1 MSARFTHDRRVT
13 GLLGLVSVLGVL
25 AVGLTLTSVFVRASR
40 AATLGSGHERFLR
53 ANDRLIAEARRR
65 LLLPE
70 YGLHGARGAVLANE
84 HLRRADF
91 IHAIESRD
99 LPREF
104 PGVRG
109 LELIECTTREALPG
123 FLHRQRAD
131 GDAAFVVRS
140 SETDRLCVV
149 VAIVPRLGNEAS
161 WGFDVFSEPR
171 RREALDRAVTTGAP
185 TLTAPIQLVQVEERT
200 PGMLFLLPVYTAGR
214 PLSTPG
220 ERWSA
225 LRAVVAAPIVTRDLF
240 DGMLM
245 AADGQIDVDV
255 YDGPEA
261 LPAAILYDPG
271 GHLRG
276 QVELGG
282 LFHEQVVIEAG
293 GRSFLV
299 VTRSTPAFEQTV
311 DRSNERTVWWL
322 GSGLTAV
329 SALVSWLLVRSRV
342 RARSMAE
349 AMTRDLRQAKAHADQ
364 MLREREALFGT
375 IDHQF
380 IVSVASP
387 DGRIIEVN
395 EKMVALSGYSREE
408 LLGQNHRL
416 LNSGQHPRA
425 FWVAMWK
432 TIARGQTWRG
442 EVCNR
447 RKDGSLYWVDA
458 LIAPILGADGR
469 VARYLSIRADITPR
483 KQAEAALAEQTEL
496 ARELATRADAANRAK
511 GSFLANMSHEIRT
524 PMNGVLGMTEL
535 LLAMNLSPEQEDAAR
550 TIYRSAEAL
559 LVILNDILDFSKIE
573 AGKLEFERLPFDAEA
588 LLYDV
593 VELFR
598 GRVQGTSL
606 ELLVRVDASAPHF
619 VWGDPSRLRQI
630 LTNLVGNAVK
640 FTRAGHVL
648 LELERRDGQL
658 VVRVSDTGPGIP
670 LERQR
675 ALFEPFTQ
683 ADASTSRRYGG
694 TGLGLAIS
702 RRLAH
707 GLGGSL
713 ELHSTPGE
721 GASFEVVLPLEEA
734 PAPESSAVS
743 LAGRR
748 VLVVERVPLQRR
760 IVKEQLLRLGA
771 TVEAVAEA
779 EDVPFVSRTAFDLVL
794 TGDAGLDALEAAGVG
809 PLALLTTHVARSERR
824 ELAGLITKPCSAR
837 VLGQGVDAAIATAQ
851 GVRRAPL
858 KVVTVAAPSSQ
869 PRRRVLLAEDNAIN
883 QRIARVML
891 EKLNCEVTVV
901 EDGRAALDAT
911 ERTVFDVVF
920 MDCQMPE
927 LDGFEATRAIR
938 ARESA
943 RGLPHLSIVAMTANV
958 TAEDRARCV
967 AAGMDDHVAKPAR
980 SVDLE
985 RALNGL
991 QQRRAA

>member
-1 MSARFTHDRRVT
+1 MPVRLTHDRRVT

-25 AVGLTLTSVFVRASR
+25 GVGLTLTSVFAR
-40 AATLGSGHERFLR
+40 AARDATLESGRERFLR
-53 ANDRLIAEARRR
+53 ANDRLLSEARRR
-65 LLLPE
+65 LLMPE
-70 YGLHGARGAVLANE
+70 YGLRSARGAVIANE
-84 HLRRADF
+84 HLRRSDF

-99 LPREF
+99 LAREF

-109 LELIECTTREALPG
+109 VGLIECTSREALPA
-123 FLHRQRAD
+123 FLERQRAD
-131 GDAAFVVRS
+131 GEPGFSVHSVGDLQ
-140 SETDRLCVV
+140 RLCVITTV
-149 VAIVPRLGNEAS
+149 VPHAGSEPA
-161 WGFDVFSEPR
+161 WGFDVFAEPR
-171 RREALDRAVTTGAP
+171 RRAALERAITTGEA
-185 TLTAPIQLVQVEERT
+185 TLTAPLQLVQVDH
-200 PGMLFLLPVYTAGR
+200 PAAGMLFMLPIYSTGA
-214 PLSTPG
+214 PLSTPAQR
-220 ERWSA
+220 EAA
-225 LRAVVAAPIVTRDLF
+225 LRAVVYSPIVGHELF
-240 DGMLM
+240 EGMLS

-255 YDGPEA
+255 YDGTQPLGSA
-261 LPAAILYDPG
+261 SLYDPG

-276 QVELGG
+276 HVEHGG
-282 LFHEQVVIEAG
+282 LLHEQVVIEAG

-299 VTRSTPAFEQTV
+299 VTRSTPAFEQTI
-311 DRSNERTVWWL
+311 DLSKERTLWWL
-322 GSGLTAV
+322 GLGLTVV
-329 SALVSWLLVRSRV
+329 SALVVWLLARSQV
-342 RARSMAE
+342 RAQMMAE
-349 AMTRDLRQAKAHADQ
+349 TMTRDLREAKARTDE
-364 MLREREALFGT
+364 MFREREAVFGT

-387 DGRIIEVN
+387 DGRIVEVN
-395 EKMVALSGYSREE
+395 DKMLTLTGYSREE
-408 LLGQNHRL
+408 LLGQNHRM
-416 LNSGQHPRA
+416 LNSGHHPKT
-425 FWVAMWK
+425 FWAEAWK

-458 LIAPILGADGR
+458 LIAPVLAADGR
-469 VARYLSIRADITPR
+469 VLRYLSIRADITPR
-483 KQAEAALAEQTEL
+483 KEAEAALAEQTAL
-496 ARELATRADAANRAK
+496 ARDLATRAEAANRAK
-511 GSFLANMSHEIRT
+511 SRFLANMSHEIRT

-535 LLAMNLSPEQEDAAR
+535 MLSMNLNPEQEDAAR

-559 LVILNDILDFSKIE
+559 LVVLNDILDFSKIE
-573 AGKLEFERLPFDAEA
+573 AGKLEFERLPFDAEE

-598 GRVQGTSL
+598 GRVQGTPL
-606 ELLVRVDASAPHF
+606 ELLVRVDTNAPQV

-630 LTNLVGNAVK
+630 VTNLVGNAVK

-648 LELERRDGQL
+648 LELERRDAKL

-670 LERQR
+670 LDRQQ

-702 RRLAH
+702 RRLAQ

-713 ELHSTPGE
+713 ELQSTPGQ

-734 PAPESSAVS
+734 PAVASGVS
-743 LAGRR
+743 LSGRR
-748 VLVVERVPLQRR
+748 VLVVERLPLQRR
-760 IVKEQLLRLGA
+760 IVREQLLRLGA
-771 TVEAVAEA
+771 TVESVAEA
-779 EDVPFVSRTAFDLVL
+779 EDVPYSRRTAFDLVL
-794 TGDAGLDALEAAGVG
+794 CSDVALDALIAAGVG
-809 PLALLTTHVARSERR
+809 PLALTTHAARSERR
-824 ELAGLITKPCSAR
+824 GLAGLITRPCSAR
-837 VLGQGVDAAIATAQ
+837 VLGEGVEAAIATAR

-858 KVVTVAAPSSQ
+858 KVVPSAAPSAQ
-869 PRRRVLLAEDNAIN
+869 PHRRVLLAEDNAIN

-901 EDGRAALDAT
+901 EDGRAAVEAT

-927 LDGFEATRAIR
+927 LDGYEATAAIR

-943 RGLPHLSIVAMTANV
+943 RGLPRLAIVAMTANV

-985 RALNGL
+985 RALNEL
-991 QQRRAA
+991 RLRRAA